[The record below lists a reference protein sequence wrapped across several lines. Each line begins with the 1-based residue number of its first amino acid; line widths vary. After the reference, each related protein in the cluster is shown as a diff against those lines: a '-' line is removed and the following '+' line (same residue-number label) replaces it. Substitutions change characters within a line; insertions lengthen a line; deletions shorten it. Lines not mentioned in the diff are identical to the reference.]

1 MTKILITLI
10 LVLVMCGAPSIVMA
24 SDVVDVEILNFGI
37 YKADFIKKEDAAGAA
52 AGYKNIVRNVAL
64 IEQTTNIPARVGTRF
79 GFEYVIKGSPAGSTI
94 DLTYKYLHP
103 RMSNPKTNQ
112 AFTSQ
117 EIVSKNREIGRA
129 ATITYTFD
137 YEWEAVVGE
146 WTVQIFYA
154 GKKLAEK
161 NFYIYKP

>member
-1 MTKILITLI
+1 MTKILMTLM
-10 LVLVMCGAPSIVMA
+10 LVFVTCGAPSIVLA
-24 SDVVDVEILNFGI
+24 SDIEGVEILNFGI
-37 YKADFIKKEDAAGAA
+37 YKADVIKKEGAAGAA
-52 AGYKNIVRNVAL
+52 AGYKNIVQNVAL

-103 RMSNPKTNQ
+103 RMTNPKTNK

-117 EIVSKNREIGRA
+117 EIVSKNREIGKA
-129 ATITYTFD
+129 ATITYTLD

-146 WTVQIFYA
+146 WTAQIFYA

-161 NFYIYKP
+161 TFYIYKP

>member
-1 MTKILITLI
+1 MTKILITLM
-10 LVLVMCGAPSIVMA
+10 LVFVMCGAPSIVMA
-24 SDVVDVEILNFGI
+24 SDIEGVEILNFGI
-37 YKADFIKKEDAAGAA
+37 YKADVIKKEDAAGSA
-52 AGYKNIVRNVAL
+52 AGYKNIVQNVAL

-79 GFEYVIKGSPAGSTI
+79 GFEYVIKGSPVGSTI

-103 RMSNPKTNQ
+103 RMTNQKTNQ

-117 EIVSKNREIGRA
+117 EIVSKNREIGKA
-129 ATITYTFD
+129 ATLTYTFD
-137 YEWEAVVGE
+137 YEWEAVAGE

-161 NFYIYKP
+161 TFYIYKP